1 MCVCVCLTTLCVG
14 AASCLSVFLSV
25 SISPSLLPP
34 ADHMP
39 RSVSGGPSSP
49 GRGYVSSTT
58 DCTTCS
64 GLGTDAHTDTH
75 TNVSWQAG

>member
-1 MCVCVCLTTLCVG
+1 MCVCVCVLRCVLVLHR
-14 AASCLSVFLSV
+14 ASRVFLSV

-64 GLGTDAHTDTH
+64 GLGTDAHADTH
-75 TNVSWQAG
+75 TDVSWQAG